1 MLGFGI
7 EGEIIDKR
15 DDSSIY
21 DQWAYLGVKRAS
33 ASSSPKQ

>member
-7 EGEIIDKR
+7 EGEIIDNR